1 MKLNLYFVY
10 LVFQYIM
17 NDKYILVIITLT
29 IFSMGTKTCRKI
41 MHLGDILPLLFQI
54 LSLNIGTSTYRVFHN
69 ENGIKMKDSVHLS
82 FFKANSE
89 INEIF

>member
-1 MKLNLYFVY
+1 
-10 LVFQYIM
+10 
-17 NDKYILVIITLT
+17 
-29 IFSMGTKTCRKI
+29 

-89 INEIF
+89 INEIFWGVSQPPGKFMNEFFIDHGVHILSKHIE